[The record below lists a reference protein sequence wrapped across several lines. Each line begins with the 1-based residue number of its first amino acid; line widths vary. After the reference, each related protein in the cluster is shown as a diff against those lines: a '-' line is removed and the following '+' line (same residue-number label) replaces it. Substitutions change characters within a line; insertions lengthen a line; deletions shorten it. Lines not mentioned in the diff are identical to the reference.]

1 MTVKDR
7 VRQALTQVNGN
18 QEFTAKD
25 LVVEDAEVS
34 QVQRAIRDIPY
45 VARDNGKY
53 RVKGRKVN
61 NG

>member
-7 VRQALTQVNGN
+7 VRKALTQVSGN

-25 LVVEDAEVS
+25 LDVEDAEVT

-45 VARDNGKY
+45 VERKNGVYK
-53 RVKGRKVN
+53 VKGRRVSD
-61 NG
+61 G